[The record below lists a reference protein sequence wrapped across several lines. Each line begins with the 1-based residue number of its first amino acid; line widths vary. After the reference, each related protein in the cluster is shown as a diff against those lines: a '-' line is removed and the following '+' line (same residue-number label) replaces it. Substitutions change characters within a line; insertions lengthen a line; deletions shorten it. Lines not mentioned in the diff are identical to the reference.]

1 MKTLNDYMK
10 IPYRMEIVEDKDEGG
25 FVVTYPELPGCMSCG
40 ETMESAMKNAREAKK
55 AWLEAALAE
64 GIIPQEILREK
75 KSI

>member
-40 ETMESAMKNAREAKK
+40 ETIESAMKNAMEAKK

-64 GIIPQEILREK
+64 GIVPQGILREK

>member
-1 MKTLNDYMK
+1 MK